1 MTKTKDTN
9 KNENNQKE
17 KNNRKWEQEIDVAE
31 YE

>member
-1 MTKTKDTN
+1 MTRTKDTN